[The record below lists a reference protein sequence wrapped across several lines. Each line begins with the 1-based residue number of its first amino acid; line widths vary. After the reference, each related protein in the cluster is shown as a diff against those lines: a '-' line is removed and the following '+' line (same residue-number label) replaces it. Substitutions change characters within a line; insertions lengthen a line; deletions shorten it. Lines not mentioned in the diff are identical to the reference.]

1 MRSERFVKGF
11 LTVVLG
17 CILAVT
23 LAVPSWSQQAYPT
36 KPINLYIGYAPGGVA
51 DISSTLYGHESR
63 KNSWSALYRY
73 Q

>member
-17 CILAVT
+17 CILAVI
-23 LAVPSWSQQAYPT
+23 LAAPSWSQPAYPT

-51 DISSTLYGHESR
+51 DIS
-63 KNSWSALYRY
+63 
-73 Q
+73 